1 MNVGANVLN
10 LVKNVGFSCLT
21 YISLCPSTCTRTDI
35 SNIKYVSRNLADVLK
50 LLRTSALPW
59 PTFLV
64 VLRKPC
70 WVVLYPFLSPDL
82 SLSHALSIHRHSL
95 LPPLAVSRPTSPPP
109 PLTVL
114 RPRAAIVL
122 PTNGPATLSIA
133 TERRPLSATIARHPS
148 SATWLLHDRSP
159 STAPKSPLCSRQLEP
174 PLSQSCDQRPNPP
187 PSQSHRRA
195 LLLHAVRRHQAL
207 HAAATPHLHANS
219 TATSSTAL
227 FWPQRYGPLIL
238 SSSYVCATRLS
249 ADVGHI
255 IKIVK
260 VKLNTMILGS

>member
-50 LLRTSALPW
+50 LLRTPALPW

-82 SLSHALSIHRHSL
+82 PISHALSIHRHSL

-122 PTNGPATLSIA
+122 PTNGPATLSVA
-133 TERRPLSATIARHPS
+133 TEHRPLSAAIARHPS

-159 STAPKSPLCSRQLEP
+159 STAPEAATVLPTTGTATEPKLRPTPLPTTELESSSCPASPCCP
-174 PLSQSCDQRPNPP
+174 PP
-187 PSQSHRRA
+187 PSPPCRSHPASPRQ
-195 LLLHAVRRHQAL
+195 LH
-207 HAAATPHLHANS
+207 
-219 TATSSTAL
+219 
-227 FWPQRYGPLIL
+227 YDI
-238 SSSYVCATRLS
+238 
-249 ADVGHI
+249 
-255 IKIVK
+255 
-260 VKLNTMILGS
+260 